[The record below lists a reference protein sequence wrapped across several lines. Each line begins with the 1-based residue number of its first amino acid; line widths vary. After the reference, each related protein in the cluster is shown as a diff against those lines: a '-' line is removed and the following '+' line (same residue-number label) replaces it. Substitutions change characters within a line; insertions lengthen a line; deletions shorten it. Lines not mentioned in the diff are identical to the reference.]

1 MNGRASGGPAF
12 TFLACSIL
20 VLSML
25 AYPPANAAASS
36 TTSST
41 TASAPAPL
49 AAPPSALALTVIPP
63 KLPADGGSYPAI
75 VVSLQ
80 SSAGKASLALNDT
93 VVFLTS
99 SQESVGTVT
108 GQVTITQGTAFAV
121 ANFTTS
127 ATPGVTSITASSS
140 GLSAASTQVT
150 TSTPSGFATTL
161 GVIPVPGTQLVN
173 PQGQGTIL
181 VETLDSAGYPAK
193 ASSDIPVTLS
203 SSDNSVASLPSG
215 SLTLPSGSV
224 LSSVPYEVG
233 VSPGTATI
241 TGSASGFNSGSGTV
255 KVQGASPFALSIT
268 AQPDPISTSTAGRL
282 VVTLTDSAGDP
293 APAPTTVSV
302 TISSS
307 NTSVIAST
315 DTATI
320 STGQI
325 YAVAQFTSGAGPGTA
340 NLTASSPGLMSA
352 FALVNVVEPVQP
364 SRLSFATAPNPVLAN
379 NASYDSVVVMLTDA
393 GGNPALAQS
402 GISVTLTSSDS
413 EVGSVGGSLDI
424 PSGSS
429 YAVASFS
436 STYFVGSTSLTAS
449 AQNLISASTTV
460 SSYGPIPTKVVVQA
474 MPSTLPADGGEYPA
488 LEVMLEDANG
498 LPAVAPVGVPVE
510 LASSSTGIATVNSTV
525 VITAGQSYVLTD
537 VETTISP
544 GMASITATS
553 SGFQSSSTTFSTT
566 SPAPSQLGVYVAPA
580 SGIQA
585 LGRGGDA
592 ILAVQLQ
599 DSTSSPARARQDT
612 QVVVTSSNSSVIA
625 KPIQIEIPA
634 GADYAWTLLSTSQ
647 AGSGVLTASTAGL
660 SSGSA
665 TISVLSLP
673 VSVTLTSSAPVVAI
687 GSLAVVQLVVEVN
700 GAPLQGANVT
710 LTATSGS
717 MSAANGVTDSSGQ
730 FTDTF
735 VASTNGVATITA
747 VVQDAVIGN
756 QTTGTNI
763 LVTLPGAAGAG
774 TGTAPAK
781 GLGVLGSILPI
792 VVVLMVVV
800 IIALGAR
807 RILKKRTSADEGEEK
822 GSDEA

>member
-1 MNGRASGGPAF
+1 MKGRANGGPVF
-12 TFLACSIL
+12 TFLACTIL

-25 AYPPANAAASS
+25 AYPPAMAAASS
-36 TTSST
+36 ATSST
-41 TASAPAPL
+41 TTSSASAPAL

-63 KLPADGGSYPAI
+63 ELPADGGSYPAI
-75 VVSLQ
+75 VVALQ

-108 GQVTITQGTAFAV
+108 DQVTIIRGTAFAV

-127 ATPGVTSITASSS
+127 ATPGVTSISASSS
-140 GLSAASTQVT
+140 GLSAASTKVT
-150 TSTPSGFATTL
+150 TLTPSGFATTL
-161 GVIPVPGTQLVN
+161 SIIPVPGTQLVN
-173 PQGQGTIL
+173 PKSQGTVL
-181 VETLDSAGYPAK
+181 VETLDSAGFPAK
-193 ASSDIPVTLS
+193 ASSAIPVALS
-203 SSDNSVASLPSG
+203 SSDNNVVSLPSG
-215 SLTLPSGSV
+215 SLTLASGSV

-241 TGSASGFNSGSGTV
+241 TGSASGFNSGSGSVT
-255 KVQGASPFALSIT
+255 VQGASPFALSII
-268 AQPDPISTSTAGRL
+268 AQPDPISTSTVGRL
-282 VVTLTDSAGDP
+282 VVTLTDSAGNP
-293 APAPTTVSV
+293 APAPATVSV

-307 NTSVIAST
+307 NTSAIASAQT
-315 DTATI
+315 TTI

-325 YAVAQFTSGAGPGTA
+325 YAVAQFTSGAAPGTA

-352 FALVNVVEPVQP
+352 FALVTVVEPVQP
-364 SRLSFATAPNPVLAN
+364 LKLSLAAAPNPVLAN
-379 NASYDSVVVMLTDA
+379 NASYNSVVVMLSDA
-393 GGNPALAQS
+393 SGTPAVAPS
-402 GISVTLTSSDS
+402 GISVTLSSSDS
-413 EVGSVGGSLDI
+413 EVGSVSGSLSI

-429 YAVASFS
+429 YAVATFS
-436 STYFVGSTSLTAS
+436 STYFVGSTSITAS
-449 AQNLISASTTV
+449 AQNLISATTTV

-474 MPSTLPADGGEYPA
+474 MPSRLPADGGEYPA

-498 LPAVAPVGVPVE
+498 LPAVAPVGVPVQ
-510 LASSSTGIATVNSTV
+510 LASSSTGIAMVNSTV
-525 VITAGQSYVLTD
+525 VIAAGQSYVLTD
-537 VETTISP
+537 VGTTISP
-544 GMASITATS
+544 GTASITAVS

-580 SGIQA
+580 SGIKS

-612 QVVVTSSNSSVIA
+612 QVVVTSSNSSMFA
-625 KPIQIEIPA
+625 KPIQLQIPA

-647 AGSGVLTASTAGL
+647 PGSSVLTASTGGL

-665 TISVLSLP
+665 SVSELSLP
-673 VSVTLTSSAPVVAI
+673 VSVTLTSSSPVVAI
-687 GSLAVVQLVVEVN
+687 GTPTIVQLLVEVN
-700 GAPLQGANVT
+700 GSPLRGANVT

-735 VASTNGVATITA
+735 IPSTNGVATITA
-747 VVQDAVIGN
+747 VVQDPVLGN

-763 LVTLPGAAGAG
+763 LVTLPGAAG
-774 TGTAPAK
+774 TATTPSK
-781 GLGVLGSILPI
+781 GLGLVGSILPI
-792 VVVLMVVV
+792 VVVLVVVV

-807 RILKKRTSADEGEEK
+807 RMLRKRTSPDEGEEK
-822 GSDEA
+822 DLDRA